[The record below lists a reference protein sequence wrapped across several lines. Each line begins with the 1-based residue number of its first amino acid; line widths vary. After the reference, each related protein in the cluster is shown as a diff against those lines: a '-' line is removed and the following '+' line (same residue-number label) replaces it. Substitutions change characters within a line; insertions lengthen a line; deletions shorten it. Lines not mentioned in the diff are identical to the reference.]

1 MNRTTYKLVRTI
13 YVLARVLCVG
23 MGVCGFG
30 LILGAAGAS
39 DLNDAAPMGGII
51 VQVLLGLG
59 MILAAWGLNEVL
71 AGE

>member
-1 MNRTTYKLVRTI
+1 MNRTYRLIRTI
-13 YVLARVLCVG
+13 HALARLLCVV

-39 DLNDAAPMGGII
+39 DLSDAAPMGGII